1 MHGPAKSISSGLLM
15 SCMLRILLTIF
26 ICVTLF
32 AGCQQK
38 EDVSPSGKTIKVG
51 IIGPMASPTGDKGT
65 KGIKT
70 AQLIEPYTALG
81 DRIELFV
88 FDDKS
93 TPSET
98 RNLYRELAKN
108 EEFKSVLMLSTSRS
122 MLRVSRIADYH
133 KLPVIGTIAT
143 HPDVTRNSQYMGR
156 VCFSDDRQGKVAAIY
171 ARDELLINRVAIV
184 YNDQDVYSNNL
195 KDIFRTTFRAVG
207 GHVVAVWPARELK
220 NNLIA
225 ELRELKELDVQLLY
239 LVPNAN
245 EVIEILKALEQ
256 IDWHVKKMGDSGL
269 LSVVSSRLKRHL
281 HLLDGVLA
289 TDFISTNM
297 NLTQLGEKGRDIYL
311 EHFGTPDSYTVLGFE
326 AYFLLK
332 QALDQ
337 CVPDYSRDC
346 VAAKIRNVK
355 SFTGVFGK
363 YAIKD
368 GDSLRPVIVNEIQ
381 DGRLSLLV
389 KVY

>member
-1 MHGPAKSISSGLLM
+1 M
-15 SCMLRILLTIF
+15 SCVLRILAIF
-26 ICVTLF
+26 ICGALS
-32 AGCQQK
+32 AGCQQEK
-38 EDVSPSGKTIKVG
+38 DLTLTGKTIKVG
-51 IIGPMASPTGDKGT
+51 IIGPMASPTGNIGT

-70 AQLIEPYTALG
+70 AQMIEPYTALG

-93 TPSET
+93 APSET
-98 RNLYRELAKN
+98 RKLYRELAKN

-122 MLRVSRIADYH
+122 MLRVSRIADQH

-143 HPDVTRNSQYMGR
+143 HPDVTRNSRYLSR
-156 VCFSDDRQGKVAAIY
+156 VCFNDDRQGKVAAIY
-171 ARDELLINRVAIV
+171 ARDELLIDRAAIV

-195 KDIFRTTFRAVG
+195 KNIFRSTFRAVG
-207 GHVVAVWPARELK
+207 GNVAAVWPARELK
-220 NNLIA
+220 ENLNS
-225 ELRELKELDVQLLY
+225 ELNELKEGGVQLLY
-239 LVPNAN
+239 LVGNASDTI
-245 EVIEILKALEQ
+245 EVLKALDQ
-256 IDWHVKKMGDSGL
+256 IDWQVKKMGDSGL
-269 LSVVSSRLKRHL
+269 LSVVSFRLREEL
-281 HLLDGVLA
+281 ALLDGVLV

-297 NLTQLGEKGRDIYL
+297 QLTQLGEKGRDTYL

-346 VAAKIRNVK
+346 VAANIRNVQ

-363 YAIKD
+363 YTIKD
-368 GDSLRPVIVNEIQ
+368 GDSLRPVIVSEIQ
-381 DGRLSLLV
+381 DGSLNLLV